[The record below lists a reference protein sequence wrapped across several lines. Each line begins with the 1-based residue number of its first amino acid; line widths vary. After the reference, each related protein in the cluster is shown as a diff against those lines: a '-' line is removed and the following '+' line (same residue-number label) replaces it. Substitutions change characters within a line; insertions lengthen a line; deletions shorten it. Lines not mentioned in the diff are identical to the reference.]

1 MRTTAL
7 VLALNTTTTATVLV
21 LTTTAVCLALE
32 LLGTTLG
39 AVAAR
44 APLSST
50 PALLGSHLA
59 GHALHGLVHAS
70 LNALAHAGLAA
81 ALGTARTLAVA
92 TVLVA
97 AAV

>member
-1 MRTTAL
+1 M
-7 VLALNTTTTATVLV
+7 
-21 LTTTAVCLALE
+21 CLALE

-39 AVAAR
+39 TVAAR
-44 APLSST
+44 GLLDGSST
-50 PALLGSHLA
+50 AALLGSYLA
-59 GHALHGLVHAS
+59 GHALHSLVHAS

-92 TVLVA
+92 AALVA